1 MQFRTCDPVRVN
13 AEVEA
18 GLDAAIILSAEVRAV
33 ALARARA
40 VIDER
45 FRVWEDLARAQIE
58 GTVH

>member
-1 MQFRTCDPVRVN
+1 MN